1 VWVWAG
7 EFCIKTGIF
16 FAMMARAVDNKI
28 FIIFEEW
35 GRLIKDCVWER
46 VYSGV
51 LLSVVTRVG
60 FCILSLD
67 SWSFK
72 L

>member
-1 VWVWAG
+1 LRNIPAFEGGVFFRIGFVWVWAG

-35 GRLIKDCVWER
+35 GRLI
-46 VYSGV
+46 
-51 LLSVVTRVG
+51 
-60 FCILSLD
+60 
-67 SWSFK
+67 
-72 L
+72 